1 MVRRLLVAGWIWLC
15 LSGCRPLVPD
25 EAGPLSADELEAV
38 ELAYDV
44 WESSGRSI
52 PEGCAHVWEFRTNR
66 DGGEVFERWCGAPAA
81 LEGGVCP
88 VEGERCGL
96 GCYKLGRRPRST
108 ARRPERAL
116 PVIMQAP
123 WLSPAEVRMVMVHET
138 FHYLLECSGNY
149 LGDPLHGDRAVWDSM
164 MEEALNGD

>member
-1 MVRRLLVAGWIWLC
+1 MIKLLWAGWTIGMLT
-15 LSGCRPLVPD
+15 GCRPVVPP
-25 EAGPLSADELEAV
+25 EAGPLSPDEAAYV
-38 ELAYDV
+38 ELAMDAWV
-44 WESSGRSI
+44 ESGRPLPSSCS
-52 PEGCAHVWEFRTNR
+52 ETWRFRTNR

-96 GCYKLGRRPRST
+96 GCYKLGRRPRGT
-108 ARRPERAL
+108 ARDTKRGL

-123 WLSPAEVRMVMVHET
+123 WLGPDEVKLVMIHET

-149 LGDPLHGDRAVWDSM
+149 LGDPLHSDREVWDSM
-164 MEEALNGD
+164 MMEALNGD